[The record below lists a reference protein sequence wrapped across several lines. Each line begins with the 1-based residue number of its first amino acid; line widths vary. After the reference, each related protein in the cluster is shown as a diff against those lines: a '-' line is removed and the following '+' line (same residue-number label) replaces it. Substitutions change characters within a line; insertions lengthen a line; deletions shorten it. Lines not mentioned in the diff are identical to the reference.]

1 MLVRRKGLKAK
12 IPYAIIILLCAGII
26 IFSFAAD
33 QSKAM
38 AKQDEQK
45 EMKHKEGMHEE
56 MMEHG
61 MMKPMCPMHM
71 MMAEHMM
78 KTEVMKT
85 SDDGLIILAHGKIYK
100 YDKDL
105 NLVKEVECKA
115 AADMKVKMEEM
126 HKECMEK
133 CQGMMK
139 DKGKHNPK

>member
-1 MLVRRKGLKAK
+1 MVVRTKSFKKML
-12 IPYAIIILLCAGII
+12 PYAIIVFLCVGILF
-26 IFSFAAD
+26 FSFAAD

-56 MMEHG
+56 MMEHK
-61 MMKPMCPMHM
+61 MMPMMCPMHT

-78 KTEVMKT
+78 KPQVFVTN
-85 SDDGLIILAHGKIYK
+85 DNGLIVLAAGKIYK

-105 NLVKEVECKA
+105 NLVKEVEFKA
-115 AADMKVKMEEM
+115 AEDMKMKMEMM

-133 CQGMMK
+133 CQGMKMEK
-139 DKGKHNPK
+139 K